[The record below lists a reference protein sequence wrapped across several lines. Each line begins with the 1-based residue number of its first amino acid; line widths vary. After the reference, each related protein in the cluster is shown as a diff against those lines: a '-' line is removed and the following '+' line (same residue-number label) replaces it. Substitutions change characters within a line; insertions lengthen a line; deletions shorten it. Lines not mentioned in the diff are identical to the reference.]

1 VKLRSATTSDIPA
14 VLSLWQRAGA
24 EPSAT
29 DDEDGIAALLDR
41 DSEALIVADDDGAV
55 IGTAIAAWDGWRG
68 NIYRVAVDPDRRRE
82 RIAVALV
89 GQAEHRLRARGA
101 RRITLIVVTTA
112 PAAMAFWRS
121 CGYVEQVDR
130 SRFVKNLD

>member
-1 VKLRSATTSDIPA
+1 MKLRSATSADIGA

-24 EPSAT
+24 EATTT
-29 DDEDGIAALLDR
+29 DDDDGVAALLER
-41 DSEALIVADDDGAV
+41 DPDALIVADDDGTI

-82 RIAVALV
+82 RIALALV

-101 RRITLIVVTTA
+101 RRIALIVVSTE
-112 PAAMAFWRS
+112 PVAMAFWRS
-121 CGYVEQVDR
+121 CGFVEQADR
-130 SRFVKNLD
+130 ARFVKNLD